1 MKLSQAKVK
10 ILIRALQNERD
21 RLISMHS
28 DPFEVTQFLREV
40 QHENDIAQQE
50 KFVAIQQ
57 AKLKSEGPNI
67 HPLSGEVVDV

>member
-40 QHENDIAQQE
+40 QHEADKVQNE
-50 KFVAIQQ
+50 KYIAIQEV
-57 AKLKSEGPNI
+57 KSKSEGSNI
-67 HPLSGEVVDV
+67 HPLSGEIVDV